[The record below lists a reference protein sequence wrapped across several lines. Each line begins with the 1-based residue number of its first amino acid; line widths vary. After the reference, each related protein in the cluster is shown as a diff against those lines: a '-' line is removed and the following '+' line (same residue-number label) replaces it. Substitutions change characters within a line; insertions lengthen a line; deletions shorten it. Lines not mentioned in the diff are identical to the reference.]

1 MANCCIC
8 QKHIEREDAPV
19 LTMGSSGNP
28 RLLCDECDALLESA
42 TTGKEISEIENAMSE
57 ISNRMTHGNPDGATC
72 VMLEAIMTQ
81 ASERGAA
88 IRGGRYDFSLDEA
101 DGEGFD
107 EIPEELQESDE
118 DIEKDREDEEKMK
131 KFDKVYNVII
141 ITSIVALACYVIWR
155 LVDTFILKR

>member
-1 MANCCIC
+1 
-8 QKHIEREDAPV
+8 
-19 LTMGSSGNP
+19 
-28 RLLCDECDALLESA
+28 
-42 TTGKEISEIENAMSE
+42 
-57 ISNRMTHGNPDGATC
+57 
-72 VMLEAIMTQ
+72 MTQ